1 MIQII
6 HLGVDGKPINTISN
20 TEVAMFNTCQRSH
33 YYRFRLDIEPRWELL
48 SRALKRGIIGHEA
61 LEQYYLV
68 LKNSGTTEQ
77 ALEAAMAV
85 IQKAVIEE
93 VARESTDTKALDDLK
108 HLKGLLL
115 MYPGVYRKE
124 PFDVLEVET
133 VHKVKVNETTEYGLR
148 LDLLV
153 QFTKGQ
159 YFGDLAL
166 IDHKFLFNFKTPAE
180 LAMDAQLVKYGQTL
194 RSKGFKVTKGYFNQV
209 RTRSLKDPKPTDL
222 FRRVMVQPTF
232 KETERIWAEQALTA
246 EKIAALKA
254 LPREVHS
261 DAVTRNLNPLVC
273 RSCMFQML
281 CKAEMDDQPIKN
293 MLVAHYQ
300 KNTYGYSDLAE
311 E

>member
-1 MIQII
+1 M
-6 HLGVDGKPINTISN
+6 HTISN

-61 LEQYYLV
+61 LEAYYTV
-68 LKNSGTTEQ
+68 LKNGGSTREAQ
-77 ALEAAMAV
+77 EAAIEV
-85 IQKAVIEE
+85 IHQKVKDEIL
-93 VARESTDTKALDDLK
+93 RDSLDTKPLDDLK
-108 HLKGLLL
+108 QLKGLLM
-115 MYPGVYRKE
+115 MYPGVYKTE
-124 PFDVLEVET
+124 PFEVIEVEA

-153 QFTKGQ
+153 QFTKGE

-166 IDHKFLFNFKTPAE
+166 IDHKFIYNFKTPAE

-209 RTRSLKDPKPTDL
+209 RTRQLKDPAPTDL
-222 FRRVMVQPTF
+222 FRRVMVQPTHR
-232 KETERIWAEQALTA
+232 ETERIWAEQAIVA
-246 EKIAALKA
+246 ERIATLKA
-254 LPREVHS
+254 MPREDHS
-261 DAVTRNLNPLVC
+261 DAVSRNLNPLVC
-273 RSCMFQML
+273 RSCLFQML
-281 CKAEMDDQPIKN
+281 CKAEMGGDPIKN

-300 KNTYGYSDLAE
+300 RNTYGYSTSLGE